1 MAVPAL
7 LVLLFLPA
15 IPKTLLP
22 LSFLSLKFDMDNS
35 NEITHDFSPFFKV
48 YKDGRIERSLVLEDL
63 PAGLDPET
71 GVLSKDVVISPD
83 SGVKA
88 RIFIPEIVGSDQK
101 LPLLVHYHGG
111 GFCVGSA
118 FHILTKNVLTPIV
131 SRGNVIA
138 ISIDY
143 RLAPEHLLPIA
154 YNDSWDG
161 LEWIAGHSNGLGPEP
176 WLNNHVDFGK
186 VFLTG
191 ESAGANIAHYLAV
204 QVGANG
210 WAGLK
215 LAGVILVHP
224 FFGYKDVDEMHK
236 YLCPTSSG
244 GDDDPRLN
252 PAVDPNLSKMG
263 CQKALVCVAE
273 KDFLRDRGE
282 AYYKT
287 LATSGWPGKVEF
299 YETKGEDHC
308 FNAFKQCGETD
319 ALNKKV
325 VDFMTME

>member
-1 MAVPAL
+1 
-7 LVLLFLPA
+7 
-15 IPKTLLP
+15 
-22 LSFLSLKFDMDNS
+22 MDNS

-48 YKDGRIERSLVLEDL
+48 YKDGRIERSLVLDDL
-63 PAGLDPET
+63 PAGRDPET

-118 FHILTKNVLTPIV
+118 FHVLTKNVLAPIV
-131 SRGNVIA
+131 SQGNVIA

-215 LAGVILVHP
+215 LAG
-224 FFGYKDVDEMHK
+224 
-236 YLCPTSSG
+236 SG

-263 CQKALVCVAE
+263 CEKALVCVAE
-273 KDFLRDRGE
+273 KDFLRDR
-282 AYYKT
+282 
-287 LATSGWPGKVEF
+287 
-299 YETKGEDHC
+299 GEDHC

-325 VDFMTME
+325 VDFVTVE